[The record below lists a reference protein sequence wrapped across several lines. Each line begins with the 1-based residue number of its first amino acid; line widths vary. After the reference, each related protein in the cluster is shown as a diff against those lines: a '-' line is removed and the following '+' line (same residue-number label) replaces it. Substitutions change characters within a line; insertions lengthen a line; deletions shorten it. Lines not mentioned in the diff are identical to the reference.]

1 MNHLKYKNYKAKNNT
16 NEVLGAYNKHCV
28 RYRQFI
34 DFKRDNPYSGK
45 ELEFES
51 LPTPRLRKNGSY
63 HQLHESRNNK
73 IKLKHFIENSQN
85 EKKIKPLIK
94 TKKSVI

>member
-73 IKLKHFIENSQN
+73 IKLKHFLENSSKERN
-85 EKKIKPLIK
+85 IVPLVK
-94 TKKSVI
+94 TRKAVI